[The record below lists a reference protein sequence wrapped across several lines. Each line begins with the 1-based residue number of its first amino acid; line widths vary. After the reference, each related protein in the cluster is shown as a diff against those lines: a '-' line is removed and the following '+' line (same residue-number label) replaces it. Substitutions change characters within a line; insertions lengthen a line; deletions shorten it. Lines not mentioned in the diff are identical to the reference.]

1 MKGFLSL
8 EKASLQLAISVHELA
23 REIEEGRVVA
33 ILRDGN
39 PWLSEGEVNRLETTL
54 RQRQAANASSKTAEA
69 AESVEAQA
77 SIPPLGPKNLSS
89 PSEEAKA
96 PQAPSDSQASEWETK
111 FSRLQKGLQ
120 ETEASLRRSKNAR
133 ANLEN
138 DVIRLTEQ
146 LKKAQSKAEALERDV
161 QRMSEKMEQTEEQHS
176 SEVRRLRSRDRS
188 SDSRDG
194 GGASEEESHRLRQ
207 LMAEKDRIIAQEYDE
222 RALLRTQLDDVRQKY
237 FELKARYDKE
247 KSEWSEILAR
257 EIQTQSQLK
266 AELEELRPRNKQG
279 WNPFRREK

>member
-8 EKASLQLAISVHELA
+8 EKASLQLSISIHELA

-33 ILRDGN
+33 ILRDGS
-39 PWLSEGEVNRLETTL
+39 PWLSEGEVSRLESTL
-54 RQRQAANASSKTAEA
+54 SQRQAPAPPPKPPVTPQSAKVESSVPKKTE
-69 AESVEAQA
+69 
-77 SIPPLGPKNLSS
+77 G
-89 PSEEAKA
+89 SEYEAKL
-96 PQAPSDSQASEWETK
+96 
-111 FSRLQKGLQ
+111 SRLQKGLQ

-146 LKKAQSKAEALERDV
+146 LKKAQSKADALERDV
-161 QRMSEKMEQTEEQHS
+161 ARMSQDLEQSEEQHS
-176 SEVRRLRSRDRS
+176 AEIRRLRSRDRGAEG
-188 SDSRDG
+188 RDG
-194 GGASEEESHRLRQ
+194 GSASDPESHRLRQ
-207 LMAEKDRIIAQEYDE
+207 LMEEKDRIIAQEYDE
-222 RALLRTQLDDVRQKY
+222 RALLRAQLDDVRQKY

-257 EIQTQSQLK
+257 EIQTQSHLK
-266 AELEELRPRNKQG
+266 AELEELRPRLKQG